1 MNKNKI
7 KRLKIIN
14 DLKLKFDSI
23 NLENLCAVNHKKE
36 NIEFKCKKCGNFFI
50 SSIHKLNK
58 FPNSN
63 PCPFCGNF
71 HAKLVNKELF
81 IYKANK
87 IYNNKYSYEE
97 THYVN
102 SATKIKII
110 CPIHGVFYKTPG
122 NHLQG
127 QGCTLCSN
135 FLLGRK
141 KSNISKDLE
150 IIKNKFPSINWNN
163 FNPKTQKEK
172 IKFLCKTC
180 NNVSINSVNN
190 LLKMKGSNPCIF
202 CGDSNSYLTLEAFRY
217 KANKIHNFKYS
228 YPEQKF
234 LRNTSKLRI
243 TCPKH
248 GEFTQTGSAHIQGQ
262 GCYSCGVT
270 SSKGEEKIE
279 NFLIEKSI
287 NYKKQQTYKDRD

>member
-87 IYNNKYSYEE
+87 I
-97 THYVN
+97 
-102 SATKIKII
+102 
-110 CPIHGVFYKTPG
+110 
-122 NHLQG
+122 
-127 QGCTLCSN
+127 
-135 FLLGRK
+135 
-141 KSNISKDLE
+141 
-150 IIKNKFPSINWNN
+150 
-163 FNPKTQKEK
+163 
-172 IKFLCKTC
+172 
-180 NNVSINSVNN
+180 
-190 LLKMKGSNPCIF
+190 
-202 CGDSNSYLTLEAFRY
+202 
-217 KANKIHNFKYS
+217 HNFKYS

-287 NYKKQQTYKDRD
+287 NYKKQQTYKDLKYKRPLKFDFYLPDKNIIIEFQGKQHFKPVPFWGGLKSFKLSQKRDKLKKEYCKEKNIKLLEILYNQIDDIDLILKKALL